1 MPLNV
6 TARVEDN
13 FAVLELTGPLTL
25 GPSLSSLRE
34 TALRTLDESK
44 VAGMILH
51 VARVTT
57 TDSAGLGELT
67 VVYTFASK
75 RGCPVMLA
83 EVTSSMRKMLEV
95 THLDALLPSAV
106 DLQSAKKEL
115 KGRRL
120 DTLDSEPRA

>member
-6 TARVEDN
+6 SSRVEDN
-13 FAVLELTGPLTL
+13 FAVLDLAGALTL

-34 TALRTLDESK
+34 TARRTLNESK
-44 VAGMILH
+44 LSGMILR
-51 VARVTT
+51 VGEVTT

-75 RGCPVMLA
+75 RGCPIMLV
-83 EVTSSMRKMLEV
+83 EVSSTMRKMLEV
-95 THLDALLPSAV
+95 THLDALLPSAADV
-106 DLQSAKKEL
+106 HSAKKQL
-115 KGRRL
+115 KERRF